1 MNKGQTEMKIIVQK
15 FGGTSVHTPELREK
29 AALKLKEAYEEGYS
43 PVAVVSAM
51 GRAGAPYATDTLISI
66 AKTEYEHLD
75 SRNLDILMSTGE
87 IISTVIMTQA
97 LRKLGLKAVAV
108 TGWQAGIITDDRFGD
123 ATIKRVETKKILSY
137 LEKGYIAVVAGFQ
150 GASEDG
156 EITTLG
162 RGGSDTSAVILG
174 VALEAE
180 YVDIFTDVIGVM
192 TADPRIV
199 PEAHILEGLTYTE
212 AAEIIQQGAKVIHDK
227 AMNIA
232 REYRVPLRVRSL
244 NDEGKGTLICDI
256 RSMSKEGLRLFSQ
269 DRTVYSIAF
278 RKGLAQFR
286 VKLNGKKEDN
296 LLMFQLL
303 ANKGISIDLIN
314 LFPDIVAFVVEEGKT
329 VGIIGPNG
337 AGKTTVFNL
346 ITGFYRVDRGRI
358 LFYGK
363 NITRTQPYKLPH
375 LGIARTFQNL
385 RLFSNLSVFENV
397 LSAILK
403 KDGYNVVSSVFR
415 TADYFMK
422 EGKAEK
428 KARELIEFFQL
439 SGKENYPANNLPYGE
454 QRRLEIARALALQ
467 PKILLVDEPGA
478 GMNPREV
485 QDLLQTLREVKERFS
500 LSIVIIEHQMG
511 LVMNISDKVV
521 VMDFGEKIMEGTPG
535 EVKKDK
541 RVIEAYLGEEF
552 I

>member
-1 MNKGQTEMKIIVQK
+1 MNALEVEGLEKS
-15 FGGTSVHTPELREK
+15 FGGV
-29 AALKLKEAYEEGYS
+29 
-43 PVAVVSAM
+43 
-51 GRAGAPYATDTLISI
+51 
-66 AKTEYEHLD
+66 
-75 SRNLDILMSTGE
+75 
-87 IISTVIMTQA
+87 
-97 LRKLGLKAVAV
+97 KAV
-108 TGWQAGIITDDRFGD
+108 D
-123 ATIKRVETKKILSY
+123 
-137 LEKGYIAVVAGFQ
+137 
-150 GASEDG
+150 
-156 EITTLG
+156 
-162 RGGSDTSAVILG
+162 
-174 VALEAE
+174 
-180 YVDIFTDVIGVM
+180 
-192 TADPRIV
+192 
-199 PEAHILEGLTYTE
+199 
-212 AAEIIQQGAKVIHDK
+212 
-227 AMNIA
+227 
-232 REYRVPLRVRSL
+232 
-244 NDEGKGTLICDI
+244 
-256 RSMSKEGLRLFSQ
+256 
-269 DRTVYSIAF
+269 
-278 RKGLAQFR
+278 
-286 VKLNGKKEDN
+286 
-296 LLMFQLL
+296 
-303 ANKGISIDLIN
+303 GIS
-314 LFPDIVAFVVEEGKT
+314 FVVEEGKT

-485 QDLLQTLREVKERFS
+485 QDLLQTLREVKEQFS

>member
-51 GRAGAPYATDTLISI
+51 WRAGAPYATDTLISI

-314 LFPDIVAFVVEEGKT
+314 LFPDIVAFVVEEGK
-329 VGIIGPNG
+329 
-337 AGKTTVFNL
+337 AL
-346 ITGFYRVDRGRI
+346 RVKEI
-358 LFYGK
+358 L
-363 NITRTQPYKLPH
+363 
-375 LGIARTFQNL
+375 
-385 RLFSNLSVFENV
+385 E
-397 LSAILK
+397 
-403 KDGYNVVSSVFR
+403 
-415 TADYFMK
+415 K
-422 EGKAEK
+422 EGFELTLIYPCAKISLVGSGMADRPGVVADMVEALRSSKIEILQTSDSHVTISCLVHATDMEKAIQVLHRK
-428 KARELIEFFQL
+428 FQL
-439 SGKENYPANNLPYGE
+439 ED
-454 QRRLEIARALALQ
+454 IC
-467 PKILLVDEPGA
+467 
-478 GMNPREV
+478 
-485 QDLLQTLREVKERFS
+485 
-500 LSIVIIEHQMG
+500 
-511 LVMNISDKVV
+511 
-521 VMDFGEKIMEGTPG
+521 
-535 EVKKDK
+535 
-541 RVIEAYLGEEF
+541 
-552 I
+552 